1 MIILFIEMIKV
12 IEIIIYNDTINNN
25 NNNTNTNNDN
35 DIITIKHTY
44 I

>member
-25 NNNTNTNNDN
+25 NNTNTNNDN

>member
-25 NNNTNTNNDN
+25 NTNTNIDN

>member
-25 NNNTNTNNDN
+25 NNTNTNIDN

>member
-25 NNNTNTNNDN
+25 NTNTNNDN